1 MKRHSCTD
9 FCYLHFW
16 YYLALVKNT
25 IMGAAVFETYE
36 QIIQYFDRTIAN
48 NHDNTSNGTD
58 AFERTSISH
67 HFAAGTV
74 AGSLHSILHMTFQ
87 SADYIYSQ
95 KNQVQ
100 LQQQRSL
107 QPLNFLPANFSTS
120 FYSLS
125 SWGICHTIHHA
136 VAHALLFSTY
146 EGTKRMLF
154 GNASVH
160 LRAVSPYR
168 QEQLSMD
175 TDTHTNMSATMVDD
189 QDYKEHAIY
198 DILLVALAGGVAGQ
212 IQHVTSHYTESWL
225 RVGDDHSI
233 RLHWEEKKRM
243 FANMKFRVAG
253 PCIRSTL
260 MAFPPS
266 AIGFVAFE
274 FGKGLMES

>member
-1 MKRHSCTD
+1 
-9 FCYLHFW
+9 
-16 YYLALVKNT
+16 
-25 IMGAAVFETYE
+25 MGAAVFETYE

-48 NHDNTSNGTD
+48 NHENASNGTD

-67 HFAAGTV
+67 HFAAGTI

-95 KNQVQ
+95 KNQ
-100 LQQQRSL
+100 LLQQRSL
-107 QPLNFLPANFSTS
+107 QRFNLLPANMSTS

-136 VAHALLFSTY
+136 AAHALLFSTY

-160 LRAVSPYR
+160 LRAVSPFR
-168 QEQLSMD
+168 QEQLHTETD
-175 TDTHTNMSATMVDD
+175 TDTNTSATMD
-189 QDYKEHAIY
+189 QDNKEHAIY
-198 DILLVALAGGVAGQ
+198 DILLVGLAGGVAGQ

-233 RLHWEEKKRM
+233 RLHWEERKRM
-243 FANMKFRVAG
+243 FANMKFIVAG

-260 MAFPPS
+260 LAFPPS